1 MKLLKKLK
9 MSKLNEKQIIVQGK
23 NFKMTYDMPQQFL
36 DFNSVY
42 QIIQRLDEAKEIMT
56 PSLFSSFESAIHH
69 YKCDYV
75 AIHGRNMLAP
85 IVEAW
90 DVDVKFLLI
99 VAMLNADLNPQL
111 FKTKIT
117 EKIFNKYEV
126 QYVYNKLLPKMFY
139 DAELKA

>member
-1 MKLLKKLK
+1 
-9 MSKLNEKQIIVQGK
+9 
-23 NFKMTYDMPQQFL
+23 
-36 DFNSVY
+36 
-42 QIIQRLDEAKEIMT
+42 MT

-99 VAMLNADLNPQL
+99 VSMLNADLNPQL

-126 QYVYNKLLPKMFY
+126 
-139 DAELKA
+139 